1 MRNKTII
8 EMVKK
13 ELKYL
18 SRKLNDDHI
27 LFFNRMYNPNNL
39 DSSINETIDNM
50 DPDKLD
56 HAFTQVERTIHKKY
70 DSRYFL
76 DVRNGCGAIRDRY
89 HKDYDESYPGLH
101 SDTPDIVIYKH
112 GFKENGSWNVSEE
125 DINYLKEKL
134 EELNK

>member
-1 MRNKTII
+1 MRNRTII

-13 ELKYL
+13 ELKHL
-18 SRKLNDDHI
+18 SRKLSNEQV

-39 DSSINETIDNM
+39 YSPINETIDIM

-56 HAFTQVERTIHKKY
+56 YAFTQVERTIHKKY
-70 DSRYFL
+70 DNRYFL
-76 DVRNGCGAIRDRY
+76 DIRGGCVAIRDRY
-89 HKDYDESYPGLH
+89 HRDYDESYPGLH
-101 SDTPDIVIYKH
+101 FDTPDVVIYKH

-134 EELNK
+134 EEFNK

>member
-1 MRNKTII
+1 MKNKTII

-13 ELKYL
+13 ELKHL
-18 SRKLNDDHI
+18 SKKLNNNQV

-76 DVRNGCGAIRDRY
+76 DIRSGCAAIRDRH
-89 HKDYDESYPGLH
+89 HKYYDESYPGLH
-101 SDTPDIVIYKH
+101 QDTPDVVFYKH
-112 GFKENGSWNVSEE
+112 GFQENGSWIVKEE
-125 DINYLKEKL
+125 DINFLKNKL
-134 EELNK
+134 EELIK

>member
-18 SRKLNDDHI
+18 SRKLNDDQI
-27 LFFNRMYNPNNL
+27 IFFNRMYNPNNL

-76 DVRNGCGAIRDRY
+76 DIRGGCVAIRDRY
-89 HKDYDESYPGLH
+89 HRDYDESYPGLH
-101 SDTPDIVIYKH
+101 SDTPDVVIYKH
-112 GFKENGSWNVSEE
+112 GFQENGSWNVSDD
-125 DINYLKEKL
+125 DINYLEKKL